1 MAAAIPVVRV
11 MGPTR
16 NIGKTWLA
24 SRLIEQ
30 LAGRG
35 YRVAAIKSSHHPT
48 PVDRPGSDTALLA
61 TAGATPVVFA
71 AGDGTLIRG
80 AASRDLSTLVAE
92 LPPTVDVVLVE
103 GFKADPLGA
112 RIEIA
117 PDAPE
122 SRVRLVTMDGRP
134 EYEGPMSD
142 VEAVADALQCV
153 LGISASGSEEVRAD
167 IRLAARAHGHRCPG
181 LTLGV
186 RMARYA
192 ARLLEGGAAEPRPPL
207 LIEVETA
214 RCATDAIAAV
224 TGCTTGNGRLRVNE
238 CGKLAATF
246 SRGEHAVR
254 IAARAGLREL
264 ATLAAA
270 CAHSA
275 HAQDEAY
282 RTLDDETLF
291 DARPAVAIAATE
303 RHGGGHRLCS
313 RCLEEVAEWAIE
325 TSEGE
330 VCRSCAAVSARAPEL
345 VTAELVTAGSTSD
358 R

>member
-1 MAAAIPVVRV
+1 MAAAVPVVRV

-30 LAGRG
+30 LTRQG
-35 YRVAAIKSSHHPT
+35 YRVAAIKSSHHSAPE
-48 PVDRPGSDTALLA
+48 DRAGSDTALLA
-61 TAGATPVVFA
+61 AAGALPVIFA

-80 AASRDLSTLVAE
+80 AATRDLSTLVAE
-92 LPPTVDVVLVE
+92 LPPTVDVALVE

-112 RIEIA
+112 RIEII
-117 PDAPE
+117 PGAPE

-134 EYEGPMSD
+134 EYEGPMSG
-142 VEAVADALQCV
+142 VVALADALRCV
-153 LGISASGSEEVRAD
+153 LGISASGSEQVRTD

-192 ARLLEGGAAEPRPPL
+192 ACHLDDGAAADAALPL
-207 LIEVETA
+207 LVEVETA

-224 TGCTTGNGRLRVNE
+224 TGCTTGNGRLRVKE
-238 CGKLAATF
+238 YGKLAATF

-254 IAARAGLREL
+254 VAARSGLREL
-264 ATLAAA
+264 ATLGAS

-282 RTLDDETLF
+282 RTLADDALF
-291 DARPAVAIAATE
+291 DVHPAVALAATD
-303 RHGGGHRLCS
+303 RHPGGHRLCS
-313 RCLEEVAEWAIE
+313 RCLEEVAGWAIE
-325 TSEGE
+325 RTSAGD
-330 VCRSCAAVSARAPEL
+330 VCRACAAVRTSAFDL
-345 VTAELVTAGSTSD
+345 VAASPLS